1 MEESNPWPT
10 FVDAFSTVL
19 CIFIFL
25 MLVFVLNSMLIMYE
39 SSKKRYEAPLLA
51 EQTVQP
57 VASSVSG
64 SGASSG
70 AVSTTPNQTRTVDQ
84 TQPVEATAAGANKNR
99 SQDAEADML
108 AASSASASASA
119 STSTSTS
126 TDAGATTGTDFAT
139 ASDSTAA
146 SAASPA
152 DESEQAGRE
161 DKKSDVIRLAENQ
174 TATSIKGQT
183 SGQFDTSKA
192 NPSWETQGNQFIV
205 HFKSME
211 QGYPQEIIDEM
222 AKWFGT
228 DKPVSIVVYAYV
240 SPSIA
245 ISDAMRLAYERGVIL
260 LKVVKSKYPNTEVS
274 ISVVNDATTLTNSAV
289 ITKSE

>member
-64 SGASSG
+64 SGSSSG
-70 AVSTTPNQTRTVDQ
+70 AVSTTPNQTRTGDQ
-84 TQPVEATAAGANKNR
+84 TQPVEATAADDNKNR

-119 STSTSTS
+119 SAS
-126 TDAGATTGTDFAT
+126 TDAGAATGADFAT

-161 DKKSDVIRLAENQ
+161 DKKSEVIRLADNQ

-240 SPSIA
+240 TPSIA

>member
-70 AVSTTPNQTRTVDQ
+70 AVSTTPNQTRTGDQ
-84 TQPVEATAAGANKNR
+84 TQPVEATAADDNKNR

-108 AASSASASASA
+108 AASSASASAS
-119 STSTSTS
+119 
-126 TDAGATTGTDFAT
+126 TDAGAATGADFAT

-161 DKKSDVIRLAENQ
+161 DKKSEVIRLADNQ

>member
-70 AVSTTPNQTRTVDQ
+70 AVSTTPNQTRTGDQ
-84 TQPVEATAAGANKNR
+84 TQPVEATAADDNKNR

-119 STSTSTS
+119 ST
-126 TDAGATTGTDFAT
+126 DAGAATGADFAT

-161 DKKSDVIRLAENQ
+161 DKKSDVIRLADNQ

>member
-70 AVSTTPNQTRTVDQ
+70 AVSTTPNQTRTGDQ
-84 TQPVEATAAGANKNR
+84 TQPVEATAADDNKNR

-108 AASSASASASA
+108 AASSASASAS
-119 STSTSTS
+119 
-126 TDAGATTGTDFAT
+126 TDAGAATGADFAT

-161 DKKSDVIRLAENQ
+161 DKKSDVIRLADNQ

-222 AKWFGT
+222 AKWFGK

>member
-70 AVSTTPNQTRTVDQ
+70 AVSTTPNQTRTGDQ
-84 TQPVEATAAGANKNR
+84 TQPVEATAADDNKNR

-108 AASSASASASA
+108 AASSASAS
-119 STSTSTS
+119 
-126 TDAGATTGTDFAT
+126 TDAGAATGADFAT

-161 DKKSDVIRLAENQ
+161 DKKSEVIRLADNQ

-192 NPSWETQGNQFIV
+192 NPSWETQSNQFIV

>member
-64 SGASSG
+64 SGSSSG
-70 AVSTTPNQTRTVDQ
+70 AVSTTPNQTRTGDQ
-84 TQPVEATAAGANKNR
+84 TQPVEATAADDNKNR

-108 AASSASASASA
+108 AASSASAS
-119 STSTSTS
+119 
-126 TDAGATTGTDFAT
+126 TDAGAATGADFAT

-161 DKKSDVIRLAENQ
+161 DKKSEVIRLADNQ

-222 AKWFGT
+222 AKWFGK

>member
-1 MEESNPWPT
+1 
-10 FVDAFSTVL
+10 
-19 CIFIFL
+19 
-25 MLVFVLNSMLIMYE
+25 MYRL
-39 SSKKRYEAPLLA
+39 SS
-51 EQTVQP
+51 
-57 VASSVSG
+57 SSS
-64 SGASSG
+64 
-70 AVSTTPNQTRTVDQ
+70 
-84 TQPVEATAAGANKNR
+84 
-99 SQDAEADML
+99 
-108 AASSASASASA
+108 SSASASASA
-119 STSTSTS
+119 SAS
-126 TDAGATTGTDFAT
+126 TDAGAATGADFAT

-161 DKKSDVIRLAENQ
+161 DKKSDVIRLADNQ

-192 NPSWETQGNQFIV
+192 NPSWETQSNQFIV

>member
-70 AVSTTPNQTRTVDQ
+70 AVSTTPNQTRTGDQ
-84 TQPVEATAAGANKNR
+84 TQPVEATAADDNKNR

-108 AASSASASASA
+108 AASSAS
-119 STSTSTS
+119 
-126 TDAGATTGTDFAT
+126 TDAGAATGADFAT

-161 DKKSDVIRLAENQ
+161 DKKSEVIRLADNQ

>member
-70 AVSTTPNQTRTVDQ
+70 AVSTTPNQTRTGDQ

-108 AASSASASASA
+108 AAASASA
-119 STSTSTS
+119 ST
-126 TDAGATTGTDFAT
+126 DAGAATGADFAT
-139 ASDSTAA
+139 TSDSTAA

-161 DKKSDVIRLAENQ
+161 DKKSDVIRLADNQ
-174 TATSIKGQT
+174 TATSIKGKT
-183 SGQFDTSKA
+183 SGQFDTSRA

>member
-39 SSKKRYEAPLLA
+39 SSKKRYEAPSLV
-51 EQTVQP
+51 EQSVQA
-57 VASSVSG
+57 VASPTRG
-64 SGASSG
+64 SEASS
-70 AVSTTPNQTRTVDQ
+70 TTSMTSNQTRTGDQ
-84 TQPVEATAAGANKNR
+84 SQNQPVEGDKKNG
-99 SQDAEADML
+99 SQDADPDML
-108 AASSASASASA
+108 AYASAASIA
-119 STSTSTS
+119 
-126 TDAGATTGTDFAT
+126 

-146 SAASPA
+146 SAASTG
-152 DESEQAGRE
+152 SVTEQASHE
-161 DKKSDVIRLAENQ
+161 EKKNEVIRLADNQ
-174 TATSIKGQT
+174 TATSIKGQA
-183 SGQFDTSKA
+183 SGQFDTSTA
-192 NPSWETQGNQFIV
+192 TPSWETQGHQFII

-211 QGYPQEIIDEM
+211 QGYPQEVIDEM
-222 AKWFGT
+222 DKWFGG
-228 DKPVSIVVYAYV
+228 DKPVSIAVYAYV

>member
-1 MEESNPWPT
+1 
-10 FVDAFSTVL
+10 
-19 CIFIFL
+19 
-25 MLVFVLNSMLIMYE
+25 MYE

-70 AVSTTPNQTRTVDQ
+70 AVSTTPNQTRTGDQ
-84 TQPVEATAAGANKNR
+84 TQPVEATAADDNKNR

-108 AASSASASASA
+108 AASSASASAS
-119 STSTSTS
+119 
-126 TDAGATTGTDFAT
+126 TDAGAATGADFAT

-161 DKKSDVIRLAENQ
+161 DKKSDVIRLADNQ

-222 AKWFGT
+222 AKWFGK

>member
-70 AVSTTPNQTRTVDQ
+70 AVSTTPNQTRTGDQ
-84 TQPVEATAAGANKNR
+84 TQPVEATAADDNKNR

-108 AASSASASASA
+108 AASSAS
-119 STSTSTS
+119 
-126 TDAGATTGTDFAT
+126 TDAGAATGADFAT

-161 DKKSDVIRLAENQ
+161 DKKSDVIRLADNQ

>member
-70 AVSTTPNQTRTVDQ
+70 AVSTTPNQTRTGDQ
-84 TQPVEATAAGANKNR
+84 TQPVEATAADDNKNR

-108 AASSASASASA
+108 AASSASAS
-119 STSTSTS
+119 
-126 TDAGATTGTDFAT
+126 TDAGAATGADFAT

-161 DKKSDVIRLAENQ
+161 DKKSDVIRLADNQ

-240 SPSIA
+240 SSSIA

>member
-70 AVSTTPNQTRTVDQ
+70 AVSTTPNQTRTGDQ
-84 TQPVEATAAGANKNR
+84 TQPVEATAADDNKNR

-108 AASSASASASA
+108 AASSASAS
-119 STSTSTS
+119 
-126 TDAGATTGTDFAT
+126 TDAGAATGADFAT

-161 DKKSDVIRLAENQ
+161 DKKSDVIRLADNQ

-222 AKWFGT
+222 AKWFGK

>member
-1 MEESNPWPT
+1 M
-10 FVDAFSTVL
+10 
-19 CIFIFL
+19 
-25 MLVFVLNSMLIMYE
+25 
-39 SSKKRYEAPLLA
+39 
-51 EQTVQP
+51 
-57 VASSVSG
+57 
-64 SGASSG
+64 
-70 AVSTTPNQTRTVDQ
+70 
-84 TQPVEATAAGANKNR
+84 
-99 SQDAEADML
+99 
-108 AASSASASASA
+108 
-119 STSTSTS
+119 
-126 TDAGATTGTDFAT
+126 
-139 ASDSTAA
+139 
-146 SAASPA
+146 
-152 DESEQAGRE
+152 
-161 DKKSDVIRLAENQ
+161 IRLADNQ

>member
-64 SGASSG
+64 SGSSSG
-70 AVSTTPNQTRTVDQ
+70 AVSTTPNQTRTGDQ
-84 TQPVEATAAGANKNR
+84 TQPVEATAADDNKNR

-108 AASSASASASA
+108 AASSASASAS
-119 STSTSTS
+119 
-126 TDAGATTGTDFAT
+126 TDAGAATGADFAT

-161 DKKSDVIRLAENQ
+161 DKKSDVIRLADNQ

-222 AKWFGT
+222 AKWFGK

>member
-1 MEESNPWPT
+1 MVFLWKIGTMEESNPWPT

-39 SSKKRYEAPLLA
+39 SSKKRYEAPSLV
-51 EQTVQP
+51 EQTVQA
-57 VASSVSG
+57 VASPTRG
-64 SGASSG
+64 SEASSS
-70 AVSTTPNQTRTVDQ
+70 ATSMTSNQTRTGDQ
-84 TQPVEATAAGANKNR
+84 SQNQPTEGDKKNG
-99 SQDAEADML
+99 SQDADADML
-108 AASSASASASA
+108 ATASSA
-119 STSTSTS
+119 
-126 TDAGATTGTDFAT
+126 
-139 ASDSTAA
+139 DSTAA
-146 SAASPA
+146 SAASTG
-152 DESEQAGRE
+152 SVTEQASHE
-161 DKKSDVIRLAENQ
+161 EKKNEVIRLADNQ
-174 TATSIKGQT
+174 TATSIKGQA
-183 SGQFDTSKA
+183 SGQFDTSTA
-192 NPSWETQGNQFIV
+192 TPSWETQGHQFII

-211 QGYPQEIIDEM
+211 QGYPQEVIDEM
-222 AKWFGT
+222 DKWFGG
-228 DKPVSIVVYAYV
+228 DKPVSIAVYAYV

>member
-70 AVSTTPNQTRTVDQ
+70 AVSTTPNQTRTGDQ
-84 TQPVEATAAGANKNR
+84 TQPVEATAADDNKNR
-99 SQDAEADML
+99 SQDSEADML
-108 AASSASASASA
+108 AASSASAS
-119 STSTSTS
+119 
-126 TDAGATTGTDFAT
+126 TDAGAATGADFAT

-161 DKKSDVIRLAENQ
+161 DKKSDVIRLADNQ

-183 SGQFDTSKA
+183 SGQFDTSRA
-192 NPSWETQGNQFIV
+192 NPFWETQGNQFIV

-222 AKWFGT
+222 AKWFGK

>member
-70 AVSTTPNQTRTVDQ
+70 AVSTTPNQTRTGDQ
-84 TQPVEATAAGANKNR
+84 TQPVEATAADDNKNR

-108 AASSASASASA
+108 AASSASASAS
-119 STSTSTS
+119 
-126 TDAGATTGTDFAT
+126 TDAGAATGADFAT

-161 DKKSDVIRLAENQ
+161 DKKSDVIRLADNQ

-289 ITKSE
+289 ITKSEW

>member
-70 AVSTTPNQTRTVDQ
+70 AVSTTPNQTRTGDQ
-84 TQPVEATAAGANKNR
+84 TQPVEATAADDNKNR

-108 AASSASASASA
+108 AASSASAS
-119 STSTSTS
+119 
-126 TDAGATTGTDFAT
+126 TDAGAATGADFAT

-161 DKKSDVIRLAENQ
+161 DKKSEVIRLADNQ

-222 AKWFGT
+222 AKWFGK

>member
-1 MEESNPWPT
+1 
-10 FVDAFSTVL
+10 
-19 CIFIFL
+19 
-25 MLVFVLNSMLIMYE
+25 
-39 SSKKRYEAPLLA
+39 
-51 EQTVQP
+51 
-57 VASSVSG
+57 G

-70 AVSTTPNQTRTVDQ
+70 AVGTTPNQTRTGDQ
-84 TQPVEATAAGANKNR
+84 TQPVEATAADDNKNR
-99 SQDAEADML
+99 SQGDDADML
-108 AASSASASASA
+108 AAASASASASA
-119 STSTSTS
+119 ST
-126 TDAGATTGTDFAT
+126 DAGATTGADFTT

-146 SAASPA
+146 SAASPVG
-152 DESEQAGRE
+152 EPEQAGRE
-161 DKKSDVIRLAENQ
+161 DKKSDVIRLADNQ

>member
-64 SGASSG
+64 SGSSSG
-70 AVSTTPNQTRTVDQ
+70 AVSTTPNQTLTGDQ
-84 TQPVEATAAGANKNR
+84 TQPVEATAADDNKNR
-99 SQDAEADML
+99 SQDADADML
-108 AASSASASASA
+108 AAASASASASA
-119 STSTSTS
+119 ST
-126 TDAGATTGTDFAT
+126 DAGAATGADFAT

-161 DKKSDVIRLAENQ
+161 DKKSDVIRLADNQ

-183 SGQFDTSKA
+183 SGQFDTSRA

>member
-64 SGASSG
+64 SGSSSG
-70 AVSTTPNQTRTVDQ
+70 AVSTTPNQTLTGDQ
-84 TQPVEATAAGANKNR
+84 TQPVEATAADDNKNR

-108 AASSASASASA
+108 AASSASASAS
-119 STSTSTS
+119 
-126 TDAGATTGTDFAT
+126 TDAGAATGADFAT

-161 DKKSDVIRLAENQ
+161 DKKSDVIRLADNQ

-222 AKWFGT
+222 AKWFGK

>member
-64 SGASSG
+64 SGSSSG
-70 AVSTTPNQTRTVDQ
+70 AVSTTPNQTRTGDQ
-84 TQPVEATAAGANKNR
+84 TQPVEATAADDNKNR

-119 STSTSTS
+119 SAS
-126 TDAGATTGTDFAT
+126 TDAGAATGADFAT

-161 DKKSDVIRLAENQ
+161 DKKSDVIRLADNQ

-192 NPSWETQGNQFIV
+192 NPSWETQSNQFIV

>member
-1 MEESNPWPT
+1 PWPT

-70 AVSTTPNQTRTVDQ
+70 AVSTTPNQTRTGDQ
-84 TQPVEATAAGANKNR
+84 TQPVEATAADDNKNR

-108 AASSASASASA
+108 AASSASAS
-119 STSTSTS
+119 
-126 TDAGATTGTDFAT
+126 TDAGAATGADFAT

-161 DKKSDVIRLAENQ
+161 DKKSDVIRLADNQ

-222 AKWFGT
+222 AKWFGK

>member
-70 AVSTTPNQTRTVDQ
+70 AVSTTPNQTRTGDQ
-84 TQPVEATAAGANKNR
+84 TQPVEATAADDNKNR

-108 AASSASASASA
+108 AASSASAS
-119 STSTSTS
+119 
-126 TDAGATTGTDFAT
+126 TDAGAATGADFAT
-139 ASDSTAA
+139 DSDSTAA

-161 DKKSDVIRLAENQ
+161 DKKSDVIRLADNQ

-222 AKWFGT
+222 AKWFGK

>member
-64 SGASSG
+64 SGSSSG
-70 AVSTTPNQTRTVDQ
+70 AVSTTPNQTLTGDQ
-84 TQPVEATAAGANKNR
+84 TQPVEATAADDNKNR
-99 SQDAEADML
+99 SQDADADML
-108 AASSASASASA
+108 AAASASA
-119 STSTSTS
+119 ST
-126 TDAGATTGTDFAT
+126 DAGAATGADFAT

-161 DKKSDVIRLAENQ
+161 DKKSDVIRLADNQ

-183 SGQFDTSKA
+183 SGQFDTSRA

>member
-70 AVSTTPNQTRTVDQ
+70 AVSTTPNQTRTGDQ
-84 TQPVEATAAGANKNR
+84 TQPVEATAADDNKNR

-108 AASSASASASA
+108 AASSASASAS
-119 STSTSTS
+119 
-126 TDAGATTGTDFAT
+126 TDAGAATGADFAT

-161 DKKSDVIRLAENQ
+161 DKKSDVIRLADNQ

-240 SPSIA
+240 SSSIA

>member
-64 SGASSG
+64 SGSSSG
-70 AVSTTPNQTRTVDQ
+70 AVSTTPNQTLTGDQ
-84 TQPVEATAAGANKNR
+84 TQPVEATAADDNKNR

-108 AASSASASASA
+108 AASSASAS
-119 STSTSTS
+119 
-126 TDAGATTGTDFAT
+126 TDAGAATGADFAT

-161 DKKSDVIRLAENQ
+161 DKKSDVIRLADNQ

-222 AKWFGT
+222 AKWFGK

>member
-64 SGASSG
+64 SGSSSG
-70 AVSTTPNQTRTVDQ
+70 AVSTTPNQTLTGDQ
-84 TQPVEATAAGANKNR
+84 TQPVEATAADDNKNR
-99 SQDAEADML
+99 SQDADADML
-108 AASSASASASA
+108 AAASASASA
-119 STSTSTS
+119 ST
-126 TDAGATTGTDFAT
+126 DAGAATGADFAT

-161 DKKSDVIRLAENQ
+161 DKKSDVIRLADNQ

-183 SGQFDTSKA
+183 SGQFDTSRA

>member
-70 AVSTTPNQTRTVDQ
+70 AVSTTPNQTRTGDQ

-108 AASSASASASA
+108 AAASASASASA
-119 STSTSTS
+119 ST
-126 TDAGATTGTDFAT
+126 DAGAATGADFAT
-139 ASDSTAA
+139 TSDSTAA

-152 DESEQAGRE
+152 DEPEQAGRE
-161 DKKSDVIRLAENQ
+161 DKKSDVIRLADNQ
-174 TATSIKGQT
+174 TATSIKGKT
-183 SGQFDTSKA
+183 SGQFDTSRA

>member
-70 AVSTTPNQTRTVDQ
+70 AVSTTPNQTRTGDQ

-108 AASSASASASA
+108 AAASASASASA
-119 STSTSTS
+119 ST
-126 TDAGATTGTDFAT
+126 DAGAATGADFAT
-139 ASDSTAA
+139 TSDSTAA

-152 DESEQAGRE
+152 DESDQAGRE
-161 DKKSDVIRLAENQ
+161 DKKSDVIRLADNQ

>member
-70 AVSTTPNQTRTVDQ
+70 AVSTTPNQTRTGDQ
-84 TQPVEATAAGANKNR
+84 TQPVEATAADDNKNR

-108 AASSASASASA
+108 AASSASASAS
-119 STSTSTS
+119 
-126 TDAGATTGTDFAT
+126 TDAGAATGADFAT

-161 DKKSDVIRLAENQ
+161 DKKSDVIRLADNQ

-240 SPSIA
+240 SSSIA

-289 ITKSE
+289 ITKSEW

>member
-84 TQPVEATAAGANKNR
+84 TQPVEATAAGDNKNR

-108 AASSASASASA
+108 AASSAST

-126 TDAGATTGTDFAT
+126 TDAGAATGADFTT

-161 DKKSDVIRLAENQ
+161 DKKSDVIRLADNQ

>member
-70 AVSTTPNQTRTVDQ
+70 AVSTTPNQTRTGDQ
-84 TQPVEATAAGANKNR
+84 TQPVEATAADDNKNR

-119 STSTSTS
+119 ST
-126 TDAGATTGTDFAT
+126 DAGAATGADFAT

-161 DKKSDVIRLAENQ
+161 DKKSEVIRLADNQ

>member
-39 SSKKRYEAPLLA
+39 SSKKRYEAPLLD

-70 AVSTTPNQTRTVDQ
+70 AVSTTPNQTRTGDQ

-108 AASSASASASA
+108 AAASASASA
-119 STSTSTS
+119 ST
-126 TDAGATTGTDFAT
+126 DAGAATGADFAT
-139 ASDSTAA
+139 TSDSTAA

-152 DESEQAGRE
+152 DESDQAGRE
-161 DKKSDVIRLAENQ
+161 DKKSDVIRLADNQ

>member
-1 MEESNPWPT
+1 
-10 FVDAFSTVL
+10 
-19 CIFIFL
+19 
-25 MLVFVLNSMLIMYE
+25 
-39 SSKKRYEAPLLA
+39 
-51 EQTVQP
+51 
-57 VASSVSG
+57 
-64 SGASSG
+64 G
-70 AVSTTPNQTRTVDQ
+70 AVSTTPNQTRTGDQ
-84 TQPVEATAAGANKNR
+84 TQPVEATAADDNKNR

-108 AASSASASASA
+108 AAASASASA
-119 STSTSTS
+119 ST
-126 TDAGATTGTDFAT
+126 DAGAATGADFAT

-161 DKKSDVIRLAENQ
+161 DKKSEVIRLADNQ

-222 AKWFGT
+222 AKWFGK